1 MTKLIAFGDSIF
13 EGWDGVKKVGD
24 NQRIP
29 EQVGKEL
36 GWEVENWAVGGT
48 KYDTSYTGFPGILDQ
63 HPIAGYDYAMWMYGV
78 NNFGWPDSLDSI
90 KQCLQ
95 AGIDKAK
102 TQSPTT
108 KLLVVLPT
116 QDFRWGGTTLY
127 DINSQFWSQNQLD
140 DTIKEV
146 AQSNGVAF
154 LDWRDDPVI
163 TPENCAETLG
173 DGAKGVHPTVDT
185 MAKLASRIADK
196 LKTMGGTD
204 TPVPSP
210 SPTPVPSPSPTK
222 NTAQLKLAQLTQASD
237 LLDNLASNDRLVVD
251 YLNGVDNQIAGVFS
265 TGTIGAQTVA
275 KPDVDTLGREVRN
288 YMFDL
293 FGSIEMY
300 LNSLVKVANSYGVF
314 DQQTGQATAMVSLT
328 PPTGLTFDSDPD
340 SDPDSDFVGA
350 INALWS
356 TIESTLNNLQSYAN
370 EF

>member
-13 EGWDGVKKVGD
+13 AGWNGVKNVGD

-36 GWEVENWAVGGT
+36 GWEVENWAISGT

-63 HPIAGYDYAMWMYGV
+63 HPIKGYDYAMWMYGV
-78 NNFGWPDSLDSI
+78 NNFGWPDSLDTI

-95 AGIDKAK
+95 AGINKAK
-102 TQSPTT
+102 SQNPTA
-108 KLLVVLPT
+108 KLLVILPT

-140 DTIKEV
+140 DMIKEV
-146 AQSNGVAF
+146 AQQNGVAF

-173 DGAKGVHPTVDT
+173 DGAKGVHPTVAT

-196 LKTMGGTD
+196 LKTMGGTSD
-204 TPVPSP
+204 TP
-210 SPTPVPSPSPTK
+210 TPSPSPTK
-222 NTAQLKLAQLTQASD
+222 NTAQLKLARLTQASE
-237 LLDNLASNDRLVVD
+237 LLDNLTSNNKLVVV
-251 YLNGVDNQIAGVFS
+251 YLNGIDSQIDNVFA
-265 TGTIGAQTVA
+265 TGTIDAQTVT
-275 KPDVDTLGREVRN
+275 PPTVETLGREVRN
-288 YMFDL
+288 YLFSV

-300 LNSLVKVANSYGVF
+300 LNNLIKVANSYGIF
-314 DQQTGQATAMVSLT
+314 DQQTGQATATVALA
-328 PPTGLTFDSDPD
+328 PPTGLTL
-340 SDPDSDFVGA
+340 DSDFMDA

-356 TIESTLNNLQSYAN
+356 TIESTLNNLQSYVN
-370 EF
+370 VF

>member
-29 EQVGKEL
+29 ELVGKEL
-36 GWEVENWAVGGT
+36 GWSVENWAIGGT
-48 KYDTSYTGFPGILDQ
+48 KYDQSYTGFPGILDQ
-63 HPIAGYDYAMWMYGV
+63 HPITGYDYAIWMYGV
-78 NNFGWPDSLDSI
+78 NNFGWPDSLDKI

-102 TQSPTT
+102 AQNPTA
-108 KLLVVLPT
+108 KLLVILPT

-140 DTIKEV
+140 DMIKEV
-146 AQSNGVAF
+146 AQQNGVAF

-196 LKTMGGTD
+196 LKAMGDTSD
-204 TPVPSP
+204 TPTPS
-210 SPTPVPSPSPTK
+210 PSPSPTK
-222 NTAQLKLAQLTQASD
+222 NTPQLKLARLTQASE
-237 LLDNLASNDRLVVD
+237 LLNNLASNNKLAVD
-251 YLNGVDNQIAGVFS
+251 YINSVDSQIASIFA
-265 TGTIGAQTVA
+265 TGTIGAQTVT
-275 KPDVDTLGREVRN
+275 PPSVETLGREVRN
-288 YMFDL
+288 YIFDL
-293 FGSIEMY
+293 FGSLELY
-300 LNSLVKVANSYGVF
+300 LNNLIKVANSYGVL
-314 DQQTGQATAMVSLT
+314 DLQTGQATATVLLT
-328 PPTGLTFDSDPD
+328 PPTELTLDSNFMD
-340 SDPDSDFVGA
+340 A

-356 TIESTLNNLQSYAN
+356 TIESTLNDLQSYAN

>member
-13 EGWDGVKKVGD
+13 AGWDGIKNVGD

-29 EQVGKEL
+29 ELVGNEL
-36 GWEVENWAVGGT
+36 GWEVENWAISGT

-63 HPIAGYDYAMWMYGV
+63 HPVTGYDYAMWMYGV
-78 NNFGWPDSLDSI
+78 NNFGWPDSLDAI

-102 TQSPTT
+102 AQSPTT

-116 QDFRWGGTTLY
+116 QDFRWGGATLY
-127 DINSQFWSQNQLD
+127 DVNSQFWSQNQLD
-140 DTIKEV
+140 DLIQEV
-146 AQSNGVAF
+146 AQQNGVAF

-163 TPENCAETLG
+163 TPENAAETLG

-196 LKTMGGTD
+196 LKTMVD
-204 TPVPSP
+204 TVSPAPSP
-210 SPTPVPSPSPTK
+210 SPDPTPSPSPTK
-222 NTAQLKLAQLTQASD
+222 NTSQLKLDRLTDGSG
-237 LLDNLASNDRLVVD
+237 LLDNLADNDQRVVD
-251 YLNGVDNQIAGVFS
+251 YLNGIDGQIATVFA
-265 TGTIGAQTVA
+265 TGKIGAQTA
-275 KPDVDTLGREVRN
+275 TKPDVDTLGREVRN

-293 FGSIEMY
+293 FGSLEMY
-300 LNSLVKVANSYGVF
+300 LNNLIKVANSYGVL
-314 DQQTGQATAMVSLT
+314 DQQTGQATATVVLT
-328 PPTGLTFDSDPD
+328 PPTGLTL
-340 SDPDSDFVGA
+340 DSDFMGA

-370 EF
+370 IF

>member
-36 GWEVENWAVGGT
+36 GWSVENWAIGGT
-48 KYDTSYTGFPGILDQ
+48 KYDDSYTGFPGILDQ
-63 HPIAGYDYAMWMYGV
+63 HPVTGYDYAMWMYGV
-78 NNFGWPDSLDSI
+78 NNFGWPGSLDSI

-108 KLLVVLPT
+108 KLLVILPT

-140 DTIKEV
+140 DMIEEV
-146 AQSNGVAF
+146 AKSNGVAF

-163 TPENCAETLG
+163 TPENAAETLG
-173 DGAKGVHPTVDT
+173 DGAKGVHPTVTT
-185 MAKLASRIADK
+185 MAKLASQIADK
-196 LKTMGGTD
+196 LKTMGGTGN
-204 TPVPSP
+204 PA
-210 SPTPVPSPSPTK
+210 PSPSPTK
-222 NTAQLKLAQLTQASD
+222 NTAQLKLTQLTQASD
-237 LLDNLASNDRLVVD
+237 LIDNLASNDQLVVD
-251 YLNGVDNQIAGVFS
+251 YLNGVDSQIDGIFA
-265 TGTIGAQTVA
+265 TGTIDAQTVA
-275 KPDVDTLGREVRN
+275 KPDADTLGREVRN

-300 LNSLVKVANSYGVF
+300 LNNLIKVANSYGVL
-314 DQQTGQATAMVSLT
+314 DQQTGQATATVILT
-328 PPTGLTFDSDPD
+328 PPTGLTL
-340 SDPDSDFVGA
+340 DSDFVDA

>member
-36 GWEVENWAVGGT
+36 GWEVENWAIGGT

-63 HPIAGYDYAMWMYGV
+63 HPIIGYDYAMWMYGV
-78 NNFGWPDSLDSI
+78 NNFGWPGSLDSI

-102 TQSPTT
+102 SQSPTT
-108 KLLVVLPT
+108 QLLVVLPT

-140 DTIKEV
+140 DMIKEV

-154 LDWRDDPVI
+154 LDWRDNPVI
-163 TPENCAETLG
+163 TPENAAETLG
-173 DGAKGVHPTVDT
+173 DGAKGVHPTVAT

-196 LKTMGGTD
+196 LKTMGGTSD
-204 TPVPSP
+204 TP
-210 SPTPVPSPSPTK
+210 TPSPSPTK
-222 NTAQLKLAQLTQASD
+222 NTAQLKLARLTQASD
-237 LLDNLASNDRLVVD
+237 LLDNLASNDQLVVD
-251 YLNGVDNQIAGVFS
+251 YLNGVDNQIAGIFA
-265 TGTIGAQTVA
+265 TGTIDAQAVT
-275 KPDVDTLGREVRN
+275 KPAVDTLGREVRN
-288 YMFDL
+288 YLFSV

-300 LNSLVKVANSYGVF
+300 LNGLIKVANSYGVL
-314 DQQTGQATAMVSLT
+314 DQQTGQATATVILM
-328 PPTGLTFDSDPD
+328 PPTGLTL
-340 SDPDSDFVGA
+340 DSDFVDL

-356 TIESTLNNLQSYAN
+356 TIESTLNDLQSYAN

>member
-36 GWEVENWAVGGT
+36 GWSIENWAVGGT
-48 KYDTSYTGFPGILDQ
+48 KYDDSYTGFPGILDQ
-63 HPIAGYDYAMWMYGV
+63 HPVTGYDYAMWMYGV
-78 NNFGWPDSLDSI
+78 NNFGWPGSLDSI

-102 TQSPTT
+102 SQSPTT
-108 KLLVVLPT
+108 QLLVVLPT

-163 TPENCAETLG
+163 TPENAAETLG

-196 LKTMGGTD
+196 LKAMAGTSD
-204 TPVPSP
+204 TP
-210 SPTPVPSPSPTK
+210 TPSPSPTK
-222 NTAQLKLAQLTQASD
+222 NTAQLKLARLTQASD
-237 LLDNLASNDRLVVD
+237 LLDNLANNNQLAVD
-251 YLNGVDNQIAGVFS
+251 YLNAIDSQIDGIFA
-265 TGTIGAQTVA
+265 TGTIDAQTVA

-288 YMFDL
+288 YMFNL
-293 FGSIEMY
+293 FGSLEMY
-300 LNSLVKVANSYGVF
+300 LNNLIKVANSYGVL
-314 DQQTGQATAMVSLT
+314 DQQTGQATATVILT
-328 PPTGLTFDSDPD
+328 PPTGLTL
-340 SDPDSDFVGA
+340 DSDFMDA

>member
-13 EGWDGVKKVGD
+13 AGWDGTKNVGD

-29 EQVGKEL
+29 ELVAKEL
-36 GWEVENWAVGGT
+36 GWGVENWAISGT
-48 KYDTSYTGFPGILDQ
+48 KYDQSYTGFPGILDQ
-63 HPIAGYDYAMWMYGV
+63 HPITGYDYAMWMYGV
-78 NNFGWPDSLDSI
+78 NNFGWPDSLDTI

-95 AGIDKAK
+95 AGIYKAK
-102 TQSPTT
+102 SQSPTT
-108 KLLVVLPT
+108 QLLVVLPT

-140 DTIKEV
+140 DMIKEV
-146 AQSNGVAF
+146 AQQNGVAF

-196 LKTMGGTD
+196 LKTMGGTND
-204 TPVPSP
+204 TPA
-210 SPTPVPSPSPTK
+210 PSPSPTK
-222 NTAQLKLAQLTQASD
+222 NTAQLKLARLTQASD
-237 LLDNLASNDRLVVD
+237 LLDNLTSNNKLVVD
-251 YLNGVDNQIAGVFS
+251 YINGIDSQIVSVFA
-265 TGTIGAQTVA
+265 TGTISAQTVT
-275 KPDVDTLGREVRN
+275 PPTVETLGREARN

-300 LNSLVKVANSYGVF
+300 LNDLIKVANVYGVL
-314 DQQTGQATAMVSLT
+314 DPQTGQTTGTVILT
-328 PPTGLTFDSDPD
+328 PPTGLTL
-340 SDPDSDFVGA
+340 DSDFMDA

-356 TIESTLNNLQSYAN
+356 TIESTLNKLQSYVN

>member
-36 GWEVENWAVGGT
+36 GWEIENWAIGGT

-63 HPIAGYDYAMWMYGV
+63 HPVTGYDYAMWMYGV
-78 NNFGWPDSLDSI
+78 NNFGWPGSLDSI

-102 TQSPTT
+102 SQSPTT

-163 TPENCAETLG
+163 TPENAAETLG
-173 DGAKGVHPTVDT
+173 DGAKGVHPTVAT

-196 LKTMGGTD
+196 LKTMGGTSD
-204 TPVPSP
+204 TP
-210 SPTPVPSPSPTK
+210 TPSPSPTK
-222 NTAQLKLAQLTQASD
+222 NMAQLKLTRLTQTSD
-237 LLDNLASNDRLVVD
+237 LLDNMASNDQLVVD
-251 YLNGVDNQIAGVFS
+251 YLNGVDSQIAGVFA
-265 TGTIGAQTVA
+265 TGTIGAQKVA

-300 LNSLVKVANSYGVF
+300 LNGLIKMANSYGVF
-314 DQQTGQATAMVSLT
+314 DQQTGQATATVVLM
-328 PPTGLTFDSDPD
+328 PPTELTL
-340 SDPDSDFVGA
+340 DSDFVDS
-350 INALWS
+350 INTLWS
-356 TIESTLNNLQSYAN
+356 KIESTLNNLQSYAN

>member
-29 EQVGKEL
+29 ELVGKEL
-36 GWEVENWAVGGT
+36 GWSVENWAIGGT
-48 KYDTSYTGFPGILDQ
+48 KYDQSYTGFPGILDQ
-63 HPIAGYDYAMWMYGV
+63 HPITGYDYAMWMYGV
-78 NNFGWPDSLDSI
+78 NNFGWPDSLDTI

-95 AGIDKAK
+95 SGIDKAK
-102 TQSPTT
+102 SQNPTA
-108 KLLVVLPT
+108 KLLVILPT

-140 DTIKEV
+140 DLIQEV
-146 AQSNGVAF
+146 AQQNGVAF

-173 DGAKGVHPTVDT
+173 DGANGVHPTVAT

-196 LKTMGGTD
+196 LKTMGGTSD
-204 TPVPSP
+204 TPAPA
-210 SPTPVPSPSPTK
+210 PSPTK

-237 LLDNLASNDRLVVD
+237 LIDNLASNDRLVVD
-251 YLNGVDNQIAGVFS
+251 YLNGVDNQIAGVFA

-275 KPDVDTLGREVRN
+275 RPDVDTLGREVRD

-293 FGSIEMY
+293 FGSLEMY
-300 LNSLVKVANSYGVF
+300 LNGLIKVANSYGGF
-314 DQQTGQATAMVSLT
+314 DQQTGQATATVVLT
-328 PPTGLTFDSDPD
+328 PPTGLTL
-340 SDPDSDFVGA
+340 DSDFMGA

-370 EF
+370 IF

>member
-29 EQVGKEL
+29 ELVGKEL
-36 GWEVENWAVGGT
+36 GWQVENWAVGGT

-63 HPIAGYDYAMWMYGV
+63 HPIKGYDYAMWMYGV
-78 NNFGWPDSLDSI
+78 NNFGWPGSLDSI

-102 TQSPTT
+102 SQSPTT

-140 DTIKEV
+140 DMIKEV

-204 TPVPSP
+204 NPVPSP

-222 NTAQLKLAQLTQASD
+222 NMVQLKLARLTQASD
-237 LLDNLASNDRLVVD
+237 LLDNLASNDQLVVD
-251 YLNGVDNQIAGVFS
+251 YLNGVDSQIAGVFA

-314 DQQTGQATAMVSLT
+314 DQQTGQATATVSLT

-340 SDPDSDFVGA
+340 SDFVGA

-356 TIESTLNNLQSYAN
+356 MIESTLNNLQSYAN

>member
-13 EGWDGVKKVGD
+13 AGWDGTKNVGD

-29 EQVGKEL
+29 ELVGKEL
-36 GWEVENWAVGGT
+36 GWGVENWAISGT

-63 HPIAGYDYAMWMYGV
+63 HPIAGYDYAIWMYGV
-78 NNFGWPDSLDSI
+78 NNFGWPDSLDTI

-95 AGIDKAK
+95 NGIDKAK
-102 TQSPTT
+102 QQSPTT

-127 DINSQFWSQNQLD
+127 DVNSQFWSQNQLD
-140 DTIKEV
+140 DMIKEV

-204 TPVPSP
+204 NPA
-210 SPTPVPSPSPTK
+210 PSPSPTK

-237 LLDNLASNDRLVVD
+237 LIDNLASNDQLVVD
-251 YLNGVDNQIAGVFS
+251 YLNGVDSQIDSVFA

-288 YMFDL
+288 YMFNL
-293 FGSIEMY
+293 FGSLEMY
-300 LNSLVKVANSYGVF
+300 LNNLIKVANSYGIL
-314 DQQTGQATAMVSLT
+314 DQQTGQATATVILT
-328 PPTGLTFDSDPD
+328 PPTGLTL
-340 SDPDSDFVGA
+340 DSDFVGA
-350 INALWS
+350 INDLWS

>member
-63 HPIAGYDYAMWMYGV
+63 HPVTGYDYAMWMYGV
-78 NNFGWPDSLDSI
+78 NNFGWPGSLDSI

-102 TQSPTT
+102 SQSTVT

-140 DTIKEV
+140 DMIKEV

-154 LDWRDDPVI
+154 LDWRDNPVI
-163 TPENCAETLG
+163 TPENRAETLG
-173 DGAKGVHPTVDT
+173 DGAKGVHPTVAT

-196 LKTMGGTD
+196 LKTMGGTAN
-204 TPVPSP
+204 PAPSH
-210 SPTPVPSPSPTK
+210 SPSPTK
-222 NTAQLKLAQLTQASD
+222 NTTQLKLARLTQASE
-237 LLDNLASNDRLVVD
+237 LLDNLGSNNKLVVD
-251 YLNGVDNQIAGVFS
+251 YLNGIDSQIASIFA

-275 KPDVDTLGREVRN
+275 QPAVDTLGREVRN

-293 FGSIEMY
+293 FGSLEMY
-300 LNSLVKVANSYGVF
+300 LNSLIKVANAYGVL
-314 DQQTGQATAMVSLT
+314 DPQTGQATATVILT
-328 PPTGLTFDSDPD
+328 PPTGLTI
-340 SDPDSDFVGA
+340 DSDFVGA

-356 TIESTLNNLQSYAN
+356 TIESTLNNLHSYAN

>member
-29 EQVGKEL
+29 ELVGKEL
-36 GWEVENWAVGGT
+36 GWSVENWAIGGT
-48 KYDTSYTGFPGILDQ
+48 KYDQSYTGFPGILDQ

-78 NNFGWPDSLDSI
+78 NNFGWPDSLDTI

-95 AGIDKAK
+95 NGIDKAK
-102 TQSPTT
+102 SQSTVTQ
-108 KLLVVLPT
+108 LLVVLPT

-140 DTIKEV
+140 DMIKEV
-146 AQSNGVAF
+146 AKQNGVAF

-196 LKTMGGTD
+196 LKAMGDTD
-204 TPVPSP
+204 TPAPAPSP
-210 SPTPVPSPSPTK
+210 SPAK
-222 NTAQLKLAQLTQASD
+222 NTAQLKLAQLTQASN

-265 TGTIGAQTVA
+265 TGTIGAQAVA

-288 YMFDL
+288 YMFNL
-293 FGSIEMY
+293 FGSLEMY
-300 LNSLVKVANSYGVF
+300 LNNLITVANSYGIF
-314 DQQTGQATAMVSLT
+314 DQQTGQATATVALA
-328 PPTGLTFDSDPD
+328 PPTGLTL
-340 SDPDSDFVGA
+340 DSDFMDA

-356 TIESTLNNLQSYAN
+356 KVESKLNNLQSYAN

>member
-36 GWEVENWAVGGT
+36 GWEVENWAIGGT

-63 HPIAGYDYAMWMYGV
+63 HPITGYDYAMWMYGV
-78 NNFGWPDSLDSI
+78 NNFGWPGSLDSI

-95 AGIDKAK
+95 AGIAKAK
-102 TQSPTT
+102 SQSPTT
-108 KLLVVLPT
+108 KLLVILPT

-154 LDWRDDPVI
+154 LDWRDNPVI

-185 MAKLASRIADK
+185 MAKLASRIAYK
-196 LKTMGGTD
+196 LKTMGGAVN
-204 TPVPSP
+204 PAPSP
-210 SPTPVPSPSPTK
+210 LPTK
-222 NTAQLKLAQLTQASD
+222 NTAQLKLARLTQASD
-237 LLDNLASNDRLVVD
+237 LIDNLASNDQLVVD
-251 YLNGVDNQIAGVFS
+251 YLNGVDNQIASIFA
-265 TGTIGAQTVA
+265 TDTIGAQTVT
-275 KPDVDTLGREVRN
+275 KPDTNTLGREVRN

-293 FGSIEMY
+293 FGSLEMY
-300 LNSLVKVANSYGVF
+300 LNNLIKVANSYGVL
-314 DQQTGQATAMVSLT
+314 DQQTGQATATMILT
-328 PPTGLTFDSDPD
+328 PPTGLTL
-340 SDPDSDFVGA
+340 DSDFVDS

-370 EF
+370 KF

>member
-48 KYDTSYTGFPGILDQ
+48 KYDNSYTGFPGILDQ
-63 HPIAGYDYAMWMYGV
+63 HPITGYDYAIWMYGV
-78 NNFGWPDSLDSI
+78 NNFGWPDSLDTI

-95 AGIDKAK
+95 NGIDKAK
-102 TQSPTT
+102 SQSTVT

-127 DINSQFWSQNQLD
+127 DVNGQFWSQNQLD

-146 AQSNGVAF
+146 AQQNGVAF
-154 LDWRDDPVI
+154 LDWRDNPVI

-173 DGAKGVHPTVDT
+173 DGAKGVHPTVAT

-196 LKTMGGTD
+196 LKAMGGTVN
-204 TPVPSP
+204 PA
-210 SPTPVPSPSPTK
+210 PSPSPTK
-222 NTAQLKLAQLTQASD
+222 STAQLKLTRLTQASD
-237 LLDNLASNDRLVVD
+237 LLSNLASNDRLVVD
-251 YLNGVDNQIAGVFS
+251 YLNGVDNQIAGVFA

-275 KPDVDTLGREVRN
+275 RPDVDTLGREVRN

-293 FGSIEMY
+293 FGSLEMY
-300 LNSLVKVANSYGVF
+300 LNGLIKVANSYGVL
-314 DQQTGQATAMVSLT
+314 DQQTGQATATVVLT
-328 PPTGLTFDSDPD
+328 PPTGLTL
-340 SDPDSDFVGA
+340 DSDFIGA

-370 EF
+370 IF

>member
-29 EQVGKEL
+29 ELVGKEM
-36 GWEVENWAVGGT
+36 GWSVENWAIGGT

-63 HPIAGYDYAMWMYGV
+63 HPVAGYDYAMWMYGV
-78 NNFGWPDSLDSI
+78 NNFGWPGSLDSI

-95 AGIDKAK
+95 AGINKAK
-102 TQSPTT
+102 AQSPTT
-108 KLLVVLPT
+108 KLLVILPT

-146 AQSNGVAF
+146 AQQNGVAF

-163 TPENCAETLG
+163 TPENAAETLG

-196 LKTMGGTD
+196 LKTMGGAGD
-204 TPVPSP
+204 TP
-210 SPTPVPSPSPTK
+210 TPSPSPTK
-222 NTAQLKLAQLTQASD
+222 NTAQLKLARLTQASD
-237 LLDNLASNDRLVVD
+237 LLDNLANNNQLAVD
-251 YLNGVDNQIAGVFS
+251 YLNAIDSQIDSVFA

-275 KPDVDTLGREVRN
+275 KPDVATLGREVRN
-288 YMFDL
+288 YLFNL
-293 FGSIEMY
+293 FGSLEMY
-300 LNSLVKVANSYGVF
+300 LNNLIKVANSYGVL
-314 DQQTGQATAMVSLT
+314 DQQTGKATATVILT
-328 PPTGLTFDSDPD
+328 PPTGLTL
-340 SDPDSDFVGA
+340 DSDFMDA

>member
-29 EQVGKEL
+29 ELVGKEL
-36 GWEVENWAVGGT
+36 GWEVENWAIGGT

-63 HPIAGYDYAMWMYGV
+63 HPVTGYDYAIWMYGV
-78 NNFGWPDSLDSI
+78 NNFGWPGSLDSI

-95 AGIDKAK
+95 NGIDKAK
-102 TQSPTT
+102 SQSTAT
-108 KLLVVLPT
+108 KLLVILPT

-140 DTIKEV
+140 DMIKEV
-146 AQSNGVAF
+146 AQQNGVAF

-163 TPENCAETLG
+163 TPDNCAETLG
-173 DGAKGVHPTVDT
+173 DGAKGVHPTVAT

-196 LKTMGGTD
+196 LKVMVD
-204 TPVPSP
+204 TSDTTTP
-210 SPTPVPSPSPTK
+210 SPTPSPTPTT
-222 NTAQLKLAQLTQASD
+222 NVAQLKLARLTQASE
-237 LLDNLASNDRLVVD
+237 LLDNLVSNNKLVVD
-251 YLNGVDNQIAGVFS
+251 YLNGIDSQIDNVFV

-275 KPDVDTLGREVRN
+275 PPAVETLGREVRN
-288 YMFDL
+288 YLFSV

-300 LNSLVKVANSYGVF
+300 LNNLIKVANSYGVL
-314 DQQTGQATAMVSLT
+314 DPQTGQTTATVILT
-328 PPTGLTFDSDPD
+328 PPTGLTL
-340 SDPDSDFVGA
+340 DSDFMDA
-350 INALWS
+350 INGLWS
-356 TIESTLNNLQSYAN
+356 TIESTLNKLQSYVN

>member
-29 EQVGKEL
+29 ELVGKEL
-36 GWEVENWAVGGT
+36 GWEVENWAISGT

-78 NNFGWPDSLDSI
+78 NNFGWPDSLDTI

-102 TQSPTT
+102 SQNPTA
-108 KLLVVLPT
+108 KLLVILPT

-140 DTIKEV
+140 DMIKEV
-146 AQSNGVAF
+146 AQQNGVAF

-173 DGAKGVHPTVDT
+173 DGAKGVHPTVAT

-196 LKTMGGTD
+196 LKVMVDTSD
-204 TPVPSP
+204 TPTPSPTPSP
-210 SPTPVPSPSPTK
+210 SPTPTTNV
-222 NTAQLKLAQLTQASD
+222 AQLKLAQLTQASD
-237 LLDNLASNDRLVVD
+237 LLDNLTSNNKLVVN
-251 YLNGVDNQIAGVFS
+251 YLNGIDSQIDNVFV
-265 TGTIGAQTVA
+265 TGTIDAQTVT
-275 KPDVDTLGREVRN
+275 PPTVETLGREVRN
-288 YMFDL
+288 YLFSV

-300 LNSLVKVANSYGVF
+300 LNNLIKVANSYGIF
-314 DQQTGQATAMVSLT
+314 DQQTGQATATVALA
-328 PPTGLTFDSDPD
+328 PPTGLTL
-340 SDPDSDFVGA
+340 DSDFMDA

-356 TIESTLNNLQSYAN
+356 TVESKLNNLQSYAN

>member
-29 EQVGKEL
+29 ELVGKEL

-48 KYDTSYTGFPGILDQ
+48 KYDSSYTGFPGILDQ

-78 NNFGWPDSLDSI
+78 NNFGWPGSLDSI

-95 AGIDKAK
+95 AGITKAK
-102 TQSPTT
+102 GQNPTA
-108 KLLVVLPT
+108 KLLVILPT
-116 QDFRWGGTTLY
+116 QDFRWGGKTLY

-140 DTIKEV
+140 DMIKEV
-146 AQSNGVAF
+146 AQQNGVAF

-173 DGAKGVHPTVDT
+173 DGAKGVHPTVAT

-196 LKTMGGTD
+196 LKAMAGTSD
-204 TPVPSP
+204 TPT
-210 SPTPVPSPSPTK
+210 PTPEPTK
-222 NTAQLKLAQLTQASD
+222 NYSELKLTRLTDGSG
-237 LLDNLASNDRLVVD
+237 LLDNLADNDQRVVD
-251 YLNGVDNQIAGVFS
+251 YLNGIDGQIAMVFA
-265 TGTIGAQTVA
+265 TNKIDAKVIV
-275 KPDVDTLGREVRN
+275 KPDTTALNRTARN
-288 YMFDL
+288 YLFSV
-293 FGSIEMY
+293 FGSIEAY
-300 LNSLVKVANSYGVF
+300 LNQLVKTANSYGVL
-314 DQQTGQATAMVSLT
+314 DPQTGQTTATVILT
-328 PPTGLTFDSDPD
+328 PPSGVTLDSG
-340 SDPDSDFVGA
+340 FVDA
-350 INALWS
+350 INSLWS

>member
-1 MTKLIAFGDSIF
+1 MTKLITFGDSIF
-13 EGWDGVKKVGD
+13 AGWDGTKNVGD

-29 EQVGKEL
+29 ELVGKEL
-36 GWEVENWAVGGT
+36 GWGVENWAISGT
-48 KYDTSYTGFPGILDQ
+48 KYDSSYTGFPGILDQ
-63 HPIAGYDYAMWMYGV
+63 HPITGYDYVMWMYGV
-78 NNFGWPDSLDSI
+78 NNFGWPDSLDTI

-95 AGIDKAK
+95 NGIDKAK
-102 TQSPTT
+102 TQNPTA
-108 KLLVVLPT
+108 KLLVILPT

-140 DTIKEV
+140 DLIQEV
-146 AQSNGVAF
+146 AQKNGVAF
-154 LDWRDDPVI
+154 LDWRDNPVI

-300 LNSLVKVANSYGVF
+300 LNSLVKVANSYGVL
-314 DQQTGQATAMVSLT
+314 DLQTGQATATVLLT
-328 PPTGLTFDSDPD
+328 PPTELTLDSNFMD
-340 SDPDSDFVGA
+340 A

-356 TIESTLNNLQSYAN
+356 TIESTLNDLQSYAN

>member
-13 EGWDGVKKVGD
+13 AGWDGVKNVGD

-29 EQVGKEL
+29 ELVGKEL
-36 GWEVENWAVGGT
+36 GWEVENWAISGT
-48 KYDTSYTGFPGILDQ
+48 KYDDSYTGFPGILDQ
-63 HPIAGYDYAMWMYGV
+63 HPITGYDYAMWMYGV
-78 NNFGWPDSLDSI
+78 NNFGWPGSLDSI

-95 AGIDKAK
+95 NGIDKAK
-102 TQSPTT
+102 SQSPTT

-116 QDFRWGGTTLY
+116 QDFRWGGKTLY

-146 AQSNGVAF
+146 AQQNGVAF

-173 DGAKGVHPTVDT
+173 DGAKGVHPTVAT

-196 LKTMGGTD
+196 LKAMAGTSD
-204 TPVPSP
+204 TPT
-210 SPTPVPSPSPTK
+210 PTPGKPTK
-222 NTAQLKLAQLTQASD
+222 NESELKLTRLTDGSG
-237 LLDNLASNDRLVVD
+237 LLDNLADNDQRVVD
-251 YLNGVDNQIAGVFS
+251 YLNGIDSQISTVFA
-265 TGTIGAQTVA
+265 TEKIGAKTVV
-275 KPDVDTLGREVRN
+275 KPDTTKLNRTARN

-293 FGSIEMY
+293 FGSLEMY
-300 LNSLVKVANSYGVF
+300 LNSLIKVANAYGVL
-314 DQQTGQATAMVSLT
+314 DPQTGQATATVVLN
-328 PPTGLTFDSDPD
+328 PPTEIKIN
-340 SDPDSDFVGA
+340 SDFISA
-350 INALWS
+350 INVLWS

>member
-36 GWEVENWAVGGT
+36 GWEVENWAIGGT

-63 HPIAGYDYAMWMYGV
+63 HPITGYDYAMWMYGV
-78 NNFGWPDSLDSI
+78 NNFGWPGSLDSI

-127 DINSQFWSQNQLD
+127 DINGQFWSQNQLD
-140 DTIKEV
+140 DLIQEV
-146 AQSNGVAF
+146 AQKNGVAF

-173 DGAKGVHPTVDT
+173 DGAKGVHPTVAT

-196 LKTMGGTD
+196 LKAMAGTSD
-204 TPVPSP
+204 TLTPSP
-210 SPTPVPSPSPTK
+210 SPLPTK
-222 NTAQLKLAQLTQASD
+222 NTTQLKLARLTQASE
-237 LLDNLASNDRLVVD
+237 LLDNLASNDQLVVD
-251 YLNGVDNQIAGVFS
+251 YLNGIDSQIDDIFA
-265 TGTIGAQTVA
+265 TGTIDAQAVTKSA
-275 KPDVDTLGREVRN
+275 VDKLGREVRN
-288 YMFDL
+288 YLFSV

-300 LNSLVKVANSYGVF
+300 LNNLIKVANSYGVF
-314 DQQTGQATAMVSLT
+314 DLQTGQATATVILT
-328 PPTGLTFDSDPD
+328 PPTELNLDSIID
-340 SDPDSDFVGA
+340 A